1 MNKYLFFLGIHPE
14 LSTAEIRAVFSA
26 DSIKYNIDKLT
37 KKYLFISTT
46 NKLNEVSLISRLGGT
61 IKIAKLIDEKNNTL
75 SLVDFLMNAQPEGK
89 IQFSITGA
97 GNKEPLAVKQAL
109 KNKGRSVRYVE
120 IKNTASI
127 LHNNLIKKRG
137 DITIIDNKAYIT
149 VAIQPIYEMSKRDFD
164 RPGVDS
170 FSGMLPPKLARMM
183 INLSDAP
190 FGATILDAFCGSGTV
205 LTEALAIGYH
215 NIYGSDISKKAIED
229 SEANIEWYIKEKNSI
244 QSIISE
250 PFMGKPLHGNEHEK
264 NLQKQAK
271 ELAQLYINSFT
282 AFHKILRYDGTI
294 IFIIPSFKS
303 GNKWIKIDC
312 IDEIKKIGFNIEPL
326 SENSPYLRYMRE
338 DQHLARDI
346 WKFTKNNQ

>member
-1 MNKYLFFLGIHPE
+1 M
-14 LSTAEIRAVFSA
+14 
-26 DSIKYNIDKLT
+26 IDKLT

-190 FGATILDAFCGSGTV
+190 FGSTILDAFCGSGTV

-229 SEANIEWYIKEKNSI
+229 SEANIEWYINEKNLTKIKYKLFLSDSANLADIIEKNSI